1 MAAWEHIP
9 YFAYGHNT
17 NLAEMYKRVPNAELL
32 GHADL
37 HDWKFILE
45 HVSNIVPSDGDT
57 VHGVLWIIPIQELDK
72 LDWAEAYHSN
82 YRHKVLPVEYNGKM
96 IKAMAY
102 VLLKKYHSDEPPTR
116 NYVDYVATGYRE
128 NQIPLSQLITALE
141 ERVSDLKHQH
151 K

>member
-17 NLAEMYKRVPNAELL
+17 NVQEMYRRVPNARLI

-37 HDWKFILE
+37 HDWKYVLE
-45 HVSNIVPSDGDT
+45 HVSNIVPSEGDT
-57 VHGVLWIIPIQELDK
+57 VHGVLWIIPIEQLDK

-82 YRHKVLPVEYNGKM
+82 YRHQIVTIEYDGKM
-96 IKAMAY
+96 LKAMSY
-102 VLLKKYHSDEPPTR
+102 VLLKKYHSDEPPTAK
-116 NYVDYVATGYRE
+116 YVDYVTTGYRE
-128 NQIPLSQLITALE
+128 NHIPMSQLITALDDRITE
-141 ERVSDLKHQH
+141 LKHTQ

>member
-17 NLAEMYKRVPNAELL
+17 NLEEMYNRVPEAQLL

-37 HDWKFILE
+37 HDWKFVLE
-45 HVSNIVPSDGDT
+45 HVSNIVPSEGDT
-57 VHGVLWIIPIQELDK
+57 VHGVLWIIPIQQLDK

-82 YRHKVLPVEYNGKM
+82 YKHKILPIEFRGRIM
-96 IKAMAY
+96 KAMAY
-102 VLLKKYHSDEPPTR
+102 VMLETYHSDQPPTA

-128 NQIPLSQLITALE
+128 NGIPMSQLITALDN
-141 ERVSDLKHQH
+141 RITQLKHLQ

>member
-17 NLAEMYKRVPNAELL
+17 NLEEMYQRVPEAQLI

-37 HDWKFILE
+37 HDWKYVLE
-45 HVSNIVPSDGDT
+45 HVSNVIESNGDT
-57 VHGVLWIIPIQELDK
+57 VHGVLWIVPVQKLDK
-72 LDWAEAYHSN
+72 LDWVEGYHRI
-82 YRHKVLPVEYNGKM
+82 YRHKIVPIRYDGKI

-102 VLLKKYHSDEPPTR
+102 VMLKKHHSDQPPTAE
-116 NYVDYVATGYRE
+116 YVDFIATGYRE
-128 NQIPLSQLITALE
+128 NGIPMSQLISALDDRITE
-141 ERVSDLKHQH
+141 LKHLY